1 VWGFLTLPELL
12 LFNWLVPSLARPSTV
27 LVRTWATLVLIIKLP
42 VFGLLGGVTSENVTI
57 EELSRRLRALQ

>member
-1 VWGFLTLPELL
+1 
-12 LFNWLVPSLARPSTV
+12 V
-27 LVRTWATLVLIIKLP
+27 LVRTWATLILIIKLP